1 VDIDAWPE
9 NAVYPIFDHLQ
20 TEEGKQL
27 LIQFPVE
34 STCQHRSIW
43 KRKCMIPAVEAHPA
57 RSIIAA
63 HSGDSEI
70 TKALCDPAERCRR
83 PRRHKGTSH
92 SLSADDGTQVL
103 IRELCN
109 EVFHPAGAFLY
120 IRQLQPPVSRLGSL
134 SRKIFINPLLY
145 IDASKRRLLIHKVDV
160 PVLFAHRHTVKLA
173 DRRQRFLF
181 LKNHPVLRQRK
192 GAILGVQDHRIPDI
206 LAYIQIVTPF
216 LQHPG

>member
-1 VDIDAWPE
+1 MNIDSWPQ
-9 NAVYPIFDHLQ
+9 NTIHPVFDHFQ
-20 TEEGKQL
+20 TQEGEQL
-27 LIQFPVE
+27 FIQFPVE
-34 STCQHRSIW
+34 CAGQHRSIR
-43 KRKCMIPAVEAHPA
+43 KRERMIPTVKAHPA
-57 RSIIAA
+57 RAIIAA
-63 HSGDSEI
+63 HSGNPEI
-70 TKALCDPAERCRR
+70 TKALCDPAEGCRR
-83 PRRHKGTSH
+83 SRRHKWTPH
-92 SLSADDGTQVL
+92 SFPADDGTQVL

-109 EVFHPAGAFLY
+109 EVFKPAGAFLY

-134 SRKIFINPLLY
+134 SRKIFVDPLLH
-145 IDASKRRLLIHKVDV
+145 IDGSKRRLLIHEVDF